1 MTFAEIKKIKK
12 ELKWYPKITITKGI
26 NILLESL
33 DYWKKAPFCTPKQIT
48 KETKS
53 WFKYLK

>member
-12 ELKWYPKITITKGI
+12 ELKWHPKITITKGI

-33 DYWKKAPFCTPKQIT
+33 DYWKKAPVWTPKKLQRKQKAGLNI
-48 KETKS
+48 
-53 WFKYLK
+53 